1 MKLVFSSIQWA
12 IFILANSVVAPISVG
27 AVFHLNPGEIASL
40 LQRCLFVLGAG
51 SLIQV
56 LFGHKLP
63 IPEGPAGL
71 WWGVFLIFGNFAIS
85 MNLDPHLILRN
96 IEMGLL
102 ISGFLFIIMGLFKA
116 IDKIK
121 QIFTPI
127 VTGTYLFLLVA
138 QLSASFIKGIM
149 GVGYLSNNV
158 DAKVAIPAIVT
169 LIVTA
174 TLSMSRKPII
184 RSFSI
189 LYGIVFGWILFW
201 ILNITKPV
209 LNADIVFFSIPEIF
223 AFGMPK
229 IDGGIIL
236 TSIITALLLLS
247 NLIASVEVVKKV
259 SESKEEP
266 NYNKASFFM
275 GINQILASI
284 FSSIGFVPVSSAA
297 GFVTTTKIKDKLPF
311 IGGALLILIIS
322 FFPPVTLFF
331 ASLPVPVGYATI
343 FLAFSNLIVMALKEY
358 STVLDDSSRLSI
370 IGCSLMIGIG
380 SMFIPIEAL
389 RTVPKFLTSV
399 LNNGL
404 ILGVITCIILEQS
417 HMILKKKAIS

>member
-1 MKLVFSSIQWA
+1 MKVVFASIQWA

-102 ISGFLFIIMGLFKA
+102 LSGFLFIIMGLFKA

-201 ILNITKPV
+201 ILNITKPI
-209 LNADIVFFSIPEIF
+209 LNSDVVFFSIPEIF

-275 GINQILASI
+275 GINQILAGV
-284 FSSIGFVPVSSAA
+284 FSSVGFVPVSSAA
-297 GFVTTTKIKDKLPF
+297 GFITTTKIKDKLPF

-380 SMFIPIEAL
+380 SMFVPVEAL
-389 RTVPKFLTSV
+389 KTVPKFLTSV

-417 HMILKKKAIS
+417 HMILKRKAIS